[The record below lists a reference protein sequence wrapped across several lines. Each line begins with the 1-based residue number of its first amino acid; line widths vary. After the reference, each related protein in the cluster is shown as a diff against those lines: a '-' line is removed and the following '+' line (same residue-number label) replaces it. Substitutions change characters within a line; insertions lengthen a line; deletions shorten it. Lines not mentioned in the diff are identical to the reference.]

1 MDIEAIYRQGHDAGN
16 HLTGLQAVFQAG
28 VDSVIVAQYRQIEVE
43 AQPPSNGRKKPPTM
57 DPISNDL
64 PVF

>member
-28 VDSVIVAQYRQIEVE
+28 VDSVAPQTIVQPIEVGT
-43 AQPPSNGRKKPPTM
+43 NGRKKPPTM